1 MPSVS
6 TGDSCHNGHGQYG
19 PPAIPGNMTK
29 DCHDWCTRI
38 YTCLTFLSESVTNFV
53 YWHIDVSSGR
63 LQCTCRTTTHQ
74 YPELLHDST
83 CVQPLVTGWWFRDI
97 GSIRTYGRRTF
108 AVAGPMTF
116 NALPDEL
123 HDLTVNKHRV
133 VELVCTVTKSIHTT
147 AVMDNCLSWT
157 AATKVVSAK
166 FYVNY
171 AELWQIPP
179 QSQSPVSV

>member
-1 MPSVS
+1 MHQDLHLLDIPERVS
-6 TGDSCHNGHGQYG
+6 YKLCLLTHRCLLGKAPVYLSDYYTPVSRVAARQHLRSAARHRLV
-19 PPAIPGNMTK
+19 IPR
-29 DCHDWCTRI
+29 HR
-38 YTCLTFLSESVTNFV
+38 LS
-53 YWHIDVSSGR
+53 
-63 LQCTCRTTTHQ
+63 
-74 YPELLHDST
+74 
-83 CVQPLVTGWWFRDI
+83 
-97 GSIRTYGRRTF
+97 TYGRRAF
-108 AVAGPMTF
+108 AVAGPTTF